1 MNKVIHY
8 KMDESGYMVYSTQG
22 KESPN
27 DRFIKILG
35 PDLPGCEYW
44 DGKWRGYHAA
54 TERQLLDLI
63 DNYDGEP
70 WLEVYIQVKGENE
83 DTIKRENQKGYWLG
97 KQYFLNMIEDY
108 RNGMSR
114 EELEDK
120 YELNGKLR

>member
-1 MNKVIHY
+1 
-8 KMDESGYMVYSTQG
+8 MDESGYMVYSTQG

-44 DGKWRGYHAA
+44 DGKWRGYHAP